1 MNASDGM
8 NYAPTGKPHPVCEKE
23 SLYLLQWPWN
33 MAMLRHVQWPFGS
46 RRGANVCI
54 RQGS

>member
-1 MNASDGM
+1 MKASDGM

-33 MAMLRHVQWPFGS
+33 MAIFTACATDFWKQE
-46 RRGANVCI
+46 GANVCI
-54 RQGS
+54 